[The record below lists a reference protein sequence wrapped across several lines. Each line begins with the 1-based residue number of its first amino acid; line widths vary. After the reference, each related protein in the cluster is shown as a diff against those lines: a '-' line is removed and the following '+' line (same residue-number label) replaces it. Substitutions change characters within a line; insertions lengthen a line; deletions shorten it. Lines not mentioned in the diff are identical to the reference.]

1 MKKEFCVSVDI
12 TMSCNVY
19 VDAESEEEAK
29 AIALNY
35 VTDDTGYYLRNGAM
49 VNSEVVDVELES

>member
-35 VTDDTGYYLRNGAM
+35 VTDDTGYYLKY
-49 VNSEVVDVELES
+49 